1 MHTSYT
7 FSPIQGCANL
17 YKNKSTPPDSLCA
30 VCTFCMC
37 MCVLCSGITPPYC
50 ECVLLS
56 SRGTGFTKCT
66 FSSSEGY
73 KCVENERNSST
84 RVQCRPSQ
92 RHLYYSQTG
101 GPYNTTHLEIYS
113 TNQYGQA
120 AQEMWCKHANTLWM
134 GSFRRDLTWYSGS
147 KAFKHNFMKHF
158 RL

>member
-1 MHTSYT
+1 MHTHTLSHPFKAVQIYIKT
-7 FSPIQGCANL
+7 NQHPQTHFVRCAH
-17 YKNKSTPPDSLCA
+17 SEC
-30 VCTFCMC
+30 V
-37 MCVLCSGITPPYC
+37 CVLCSGITPPYC

-113 TNQYGQA
+113 TNQHGQA